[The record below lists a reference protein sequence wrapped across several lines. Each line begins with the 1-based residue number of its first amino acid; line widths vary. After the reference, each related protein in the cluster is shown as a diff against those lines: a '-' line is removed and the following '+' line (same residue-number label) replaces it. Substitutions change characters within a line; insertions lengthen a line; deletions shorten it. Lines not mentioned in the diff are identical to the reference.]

1 MKVITEKLL
10 QEKVNPKN
18 AEINAK
24 IFSTLKTKRSKE
36 PKYRA
41 DLESIGL
48 TLMDENYSFYDYW
61 NIQGTNGN
69 TLCISTG
76 LDKVPR
82 LYDMYKHLVTKE
94 AFDKFD
100 YLNYLTSLDAT
111 KGNEKYNEK
120 GYTED
125 TIGKDVA
132 DFQLAKSRAKDF
144 SKGGVYEQSVNREI
158 EDISEKIK
166 ELQAKLSKAETR
178 RGMYDQTAAQELQKA
193 ADILNNVR
201 SRKSK

>member
-24 IFSTLKTKRSKE
+24 IFNTLKTKRSKE

-48 TLMDENYSFYDYW
+48 TLMDQNYSVYDYW

-69 TLCISTG
+69 TLCISRG

-120 GYTED
+120 GYTGD

-132 DFQLAKSRAKDF
+132 DFQLAKGRAKDY
-144 SKGGVYEQSVNREI
+144 SKDGIYQQSVNREI
-158 EDISEKIK
+158 ESISEKIK
-166 ELQAKLSKAETR
+166 ELQAKLHNYEGR
-178 RGMYDQTAAQELQKA
+178 RGSYDQTAAQELQKA

-201 SRKSK
+201 SRTSK